1 MQLLKY
7 RVEYGLIYL
16 NQTQLFVFI
25 NKYITTGDGF
35 YKESYVNL

>member
-7 RVEYGLIYL
+7 IVEYELIYL
-16 NQTQLFVFI
+16 NHTQLFVFV
-25 NKYITTGDGF
+25 NKYTVVRHGF

>member
-25 NKYITTGDGF
+25 NKYITTGDRF
-35 YKESYVNL
+35 TKRAM